1 MPSGRS
7 TWLQFEAMQ
16 ARFYHL
22 LLALRC
28 RRPMLLHKSKQRMY
42 PYPRT
47 FSDDLEHLWWFGFLH
62 VCPCLQSSTC
72 RVSSRKCR
80 GFSHK
85 KTIKHPPASIQISAS
100 SASEE
105 GTTRCGNKRSHPGLG
120 IRYDPIFQ
128 VPLGTSGRSTCCN
141 NKGVFMWYPARWC
154 LWCQPSWNKYV
165 SWIGHLASTKPG
177 GVNMKFVF
185 ETTASKTISNN
196 GNNISWK
203 NWKHLSWHPMSKHF
217 VQSFLGV
224 VCVYYKI

>member
-1 MPSGRS
+1 MFR
-7 TWLQFEAMQ
+7 
-16 ARFYHL
+16 
-22 LLALRC
+22 
-28 RRPMLLHKSKQRMY
+28 QRMY
-42 PYPRT
+42 PYPRI
-47 FSDDLEHLWWFGFLH
+47 FSDDLEHLLWFGFSYMLVH
-62 VCPCLQSSTC
+62 ACTPQLAVFQAGNAEIFPI
-72 RVSSRKCR
+72 
-80 GFSHK
+80 
-85 KTIKHPPASIQISAS
+85 KTIKHQPASIQISAS

-185 ETTASKTISNN
+185 ETTTSKTISNN

-224 VCVYYKI
+224 VCVYCKI